1 MKLSTADLLILSE
14 LAITAAYQAGEIISK
29 SNNRSIEVSTK
40 TGGSSLASTVVTEVD
55 LLCQDII
62 LQTLATSCKTYALAI
77 LTEEMPDSLERLQ
90 KDFFWCID
98 PLDGT
103 LPFIESTSGYAV
115 SIALVSRQGI
125 PYIGIIYDPLGK
137 TLYHAI
143 KNYGAFK
150 NNQNWTLPTSAKS
163 QDFFFINDRSFK
175 QHHLFEPVLTAMKRI
190 ITQLGYNQ
198 LNTILHGGAAM
209 NACWGLENSPACYF
223 KFPKQDNGGGSL
235 WDYAASA
242 CIYTEIGAFVS
253 DIFGNPLA
261 LNRPNSTF
269 MNQKGVLFC
278 SDKAIA
284 EQIIYLFSQL
294 QQYQKVPTKHEE
306 L

>member
-1 MKLSTADLLILSE
+1 MKLSTDDLLKLSQH
-14 LAITAAYQAGEIISK
+14 AITATYQAGEIISK
-29 SNNRSIEVSTK
+29 SNNRSIEVNTK
-40 TGGSSLASTVVTEVD
+40 TGGSSLASIVVTEVD

-62 LQTLATSCKTYALAI
+62 LQTLASSCKIYDLAI
-77 LTEEMPDSLERLQ
+77 LTEETPDSLERLQ

-103 LPFIESTSGYAV
+103 LPFIESISGYAV

-143 KNYGAFK
+143 KNYGVFK
-150 NNQNWTLPTSAKS
+150 NNQTLAIS
-163 QDFFFINDRSFK
+163 QDLYFINDRSFK
-175 QHHLFEPVLTAMKRI
+175 KHHLFVPVLTALKKI
-190 ITQLGYNQ
+190 TTQLGYNQ
-198 LNTILHGGAAM
+198 LNTIFHGGAAM
-209 NACWGLENSPACYF
+209 NACWVLENSPACYF
-223 KFPKQDNGGGSL
+223 KFPKQDNGGGSI

-261 LNRPNSTF
+261 LNQPDSTF
-269 MNQKGVLFC
+269 MNQKGILFC
-278 SDKAIA
+278 SHDAIA
-284 EQIIYLFSQL
+284 EQIINLFSQL
-294 QQYQKVPTKHEE
+294 QQYQKIPTKH
-306 L
+306 

>member
-29 SNNRSIEVSTK
+29 ANIRSIEVNTK

-103 LPFIESTSGYAV
+103 LPFIESISGYAV

-125 PYIGIIYDPLGK
+125 PYLGIIYDPLGK
-137 TLYHAI
+137 TLYHAM
-143 KNYGAFK
+143 KNHGVFK
-150 NNQNWTLPTSAKS
+150 NNQNWTLPSSAKS

-223 KFPKQDNGGGSL
+223 KFPKQGNGGGSL